1 MVAPLTKTREHKKE
15 LLKEII
21 RINVDLISY
30 PKGCLDR
37 MDLRVLK
44 QITKKLNELKER
56 AKPV

>member
-1 MVAPLTKTREHKKE
+1 MVAPLTRTREHKKE

-44 QITKKLNELKER
+44 QITKKMKELQER